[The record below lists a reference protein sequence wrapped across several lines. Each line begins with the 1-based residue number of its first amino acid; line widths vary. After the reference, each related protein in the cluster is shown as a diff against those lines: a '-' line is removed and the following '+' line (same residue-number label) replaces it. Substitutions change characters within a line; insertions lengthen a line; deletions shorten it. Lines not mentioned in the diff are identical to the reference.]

1 MAELSLEHTLS
12 GYTGC
17 ILNHSAATCCN
28 QLETE
33 NNSLH
38 TVSIFIYQRAVAFS
52 WVPWENDHSFFP
64 PIISPLRIT
73 SHLTLSKTGHQ
84 PTSIF
89 KSFYLNIGQTT
100 MLRHRAVPRVW
111 TGEMPTVSS
120 SVFSIPR
127 LCFLWDAQLG
137 L

>member
-52 WVPWENDHSFFP
+52 
-64 PIISPLRIT
+64 
-73 SHLTLSKTGHQ
+73 
-84 PTSIF
+84 
-89 KSFYLNIGQTT
+89 
-100 MLRHRAVPRVW
+100 
-111 TGEMPTVSS
+111 
-120 SVFSIPR
+120 
-127 LCFLWDAQLG
+127 
-137 L
+137 